1 MTAKLAFLQD
11 PPLAR
16 IELEQVDGQS
26 RTERVYRQMRDRL
39 MRGIFRPQ
47 QRLRIKELSQAF
59 GTSETPVREAIFQ
72 LIRDGAVEAKTHSYF
87 RVRKLSVAEY
97 LELREIRLL
106 LEPQAARKALENL
119 TETEIG
125 QLERLHEN
133 LIAAEKAYD
142 YETAVRVNFDF
153 HFGLYRQSRMPAL
166 IAILENLWIQHG
178 PMLNHLYPEGHPAYD
193 NEHQHLTILR
203 ALRRHDADA
212 LCWAVR
218 EDMIQG
224 GRKFVAHLQELERR
238 EAEGDQ

>member
-1 MTAKLAFLQD
+1 MTAKLAFLHD
-11 PPLAR
+11 PPLAGMR
-16 IELEQVDGQS
+16 LEQVDGQS
-26 RTERVYRQMRDRL
+26 RTDRVYRQMRDRL
-39 MRGIFRPQ
+39 MRGIFRPH

-87 RVRKLSVAEY
+87 RVRKLSAAEY

-106 LEPQAARKALENL
+106 LEPQAARRALENL
-119 TETEIG
+119 TETEFC
-125 QLERLHEN
+125 QLEHLHEN
-133 LIAAEKAYD
+133 LIAAEKAHD

-153 HFGLYRQSRMPAL
+153 HFGLYRHSRMPAL

-178 PMLNHLYPEGHPAYD
+178 PMLNHLYPEGHPVYD
-193 NEHQHLTILR
+193 NEHQHLSILR

-238 EAEGDQ
+238 ETEGGE